1 MENPSV
7 FFECTGATE
16 VCSALRSA
24 VDDSLEKNGLG
35 NVRNPARADVS
46 VAAQVTPMQE
56 RVSRDFGTTFA
67 VRSYSIEISAEAR
80 RTSEAVSMP
89 ASTTLS
95 FDPTYGSE
103 RLTEKARLVAAEIA
117 EKIRAFAAKK
127 R

>member
-1 MENPSV
+1 
-7 FFECTGATE
+7 
-16 VCSALRSA
+16 
-24 VDDSLEKNGLG
+24 
-35 NVRNPARADVS
+35 
-46 VAAQVTPMQE
+46 MQE
-56 RVSRDFGTTFA
+56 KVSRDFGTTFA

-103 RLTEKARLVAAEIA
+103 RLTEKARLVSAEIA
-117 EKIRAFAAKK
+117 EKVRAFAAKK